1 VTTGAAPGVRGAIE
15 SHLGS
20 AQVSRVIYGSIIG
33 LALVVSL
40 EKHPPGAGVMVGFV
54 LATAL
59 AVALAEIYS
68 DIIGT
73 ETRTHARVDAAR
85 KRAIATDAGAVA
97 FGIGFPAVFF
107 VLASAG
113 VIETGTAFTI
123 AKWSGLG
130 LIGLYGYFGGRLS
143 GRSVSASILHALAV
157 GLIGGILIAFKALLH

>member
-85 KRAIATDAGAVA
+85 KRVIATDAGAVA

-113 VIETGTAFTI
+113 AIETGTAFTI